1 MFEAPTTT
9 PTITDGEVVAWFE
22 TVLPERAK
30 QMLSTYEVD
39 YRKLRPSYAS
49 GLARDM
55 ANGKWNF
62 DGAPIRIDS
71 DGNLFDGQHRLN
83 AVIESGKAQ
92 TFLILG
98 NLPVEAYNTADTG
111 LARTYGD
118 TLRRRGYNNVSLR
131 GALQKIICR
140 WETGKSLDDT
150 KRLTYSELD
159 EIMFT
164 HIDTINHAIAN
175 TTSTVRKTPL
185 PGTLMAFSWWVL
197 AKIDVADAK
206 TFLVSL
212 AEGENLRRKQPVYT
226 LRERLRNDAERGH
239 TRNEYMHLVFAAWN
253 AFREGRELS
262 FIPLPSGFVSRE
274 MIAMPK

>member
-9 PTITDGEVVAWFE
+9 PTITDGDVVAWFE
-22 TVLPERAK
+22 KVYPERAR
-30 QMLSTYEVD
+30 QMLNTYEVD
-39 YRKLRPSYAS
+39 YRKLRPTYAA

-55 ANGKWNF
+55 VNGKWNF

-71 DGNLFDGQHRLN
+71 DGNLFDGQHRLT
-83 AVIESGKAQ
+83 AVIESEKPQ

-111 LARTYGD
+111 LARTYSD

-131 GALQKIICR
+131 GALQKIIHR
-140 WETGKSLDDT
+140 WESGKSLDDT

-159 EIMFT
+159 EIMFNN
-164 HIDTINHAIAN
+164 IDTINHAVAN
-175 TTSTVRKTPL
+175 TMSTVRKTPL
-185 PGTLMAFSWWVL
+185 PGALLAFSWWIL
-197 AKIDVADAK
+197 ARIDIADAK

-212 AEGENLRRKQPVYT
+212 AEGENLRKGQPVYT

-253 AFREGRELS
+253 AFRDGRELTRV
-262 FIPLPSGFVSRE
+262 PLPSGYVTRE
-274 MIAMPK
+274 MIVVPK